1 MERAEGIKLL
11 TKHITDQ
18 VVVSNLGPTSNE
30 LWQNGAKDNY
40 LYTYGSMGLVS
51 SMALGVALS
60 SSKKVIAFDGDGA
73 LLMNLGTLG
82 TIGRQKPKNLIH
94 VVWDNEEWGQTGHQP
109 SHTSAG
115 TSLEKVAAA
124 CGIAKTATVRNLEDL
139 EGTFLKALKEDG
151 PWCIVAK
158 IKEPAVKAP
167 YIAPIDPEMTTFR
180 VRNYLGGTKKQL
192 WRSSS
197 SSLGSLASD
206 S

>member
-18 VVVSNLGPTSNE
+18 IVVSNLGPTSNE
-30 LWQNGAKDNY
+30 LWQSGHKDNY

-51 SMALGVALS
+51 SIALGVALS
-60 SSKKVIAFDGDGA
+60 NPNKVIAFDGDGA
-73 LLMNLGTLG
+73 LLLNLGTLG
-82 TIGRQKPKNLIH
+82 TIGRQKPKNLVT

-115 TSLEKVAAA
+115 TSLEKVAAS
-124 CGIAKTATVRNLEDL
+124 CGIPRTATVHNLEDL
-139 EGTFLKALKEDG
+139 EGIFLKALKEDG

-167 YIAPIDPEMTTFR
+167 YVAPIDPEMTTFR
-180 VRNYLGGTKKQL
+180 VRKFVTGKAT
-192 WRSSS
+192 
-197 SSLGSLASD
+197 
-206 S
+206 